1 MSSDTT
7 LHGSD
12 DKPPRYIRKR
22 DRVRDQDVGYGK
34 PPKAHQFKPG
44 KSGNPKGRPEGA
56 KSEATILLEL
66 LNRKVEMRQNGKIRK
81 ITILEGIL
89 SKLTEDSLRGNTKSA
104 AFVLNRLAAIAST
117 ASTES
122 EINPDDK
129 AVLDAYLRKFR
140 SSLDEKE

>member
-1 MSSDTT
+1 MSSDEESP
-7 LHGSD
+7 GSD
-12 DKPPRYIRKR
+12 DKPRRYIRKR
-22 DRVRDQDVGYGK
+22 VRIRDEDVGYGK
-34 PPKAHQFKPG
+34 PPKAHQFRPG
-44 KSGNPKGRPEGA
+44 KSGNPKGRPVGA

-66 LNRKVEMRQNGKIRK
+66 LNRKIEVRQNGKTRK
-81 ITILEGIL
+81 ITIMEGIFH
-89 SKLTEDSLRGNTKSA
+89 KLAEDSLKGNTKSA

-140 SSLDEKE
+140 SQLGEKE

>member
-1 MSSDTT
+1 MDKDDLPKKPYRVFRTTSRVKDT
-7 LHGSD
+7 
-12 DKPPRYIRKR
+12 K
-22 DRVRDQDVGYGK
+22 VGYGK

-44 KSGNPKGRPEGA
+44 KSGNPKGRPKGA

-66 LNRKVEMRQNGKIRK
+66 LNRKVEIRQNGKIRK

-129 AVLDAYLRKFR
+129 AVLNAYLRKFR